1 MDKYDQLAL
10 KLEKALNV
18 LDALKSSNHATNEFL
33 NSYREYTKAIRIKA
47 INKELPATDGALMGL
62 LRWLSDYDEL
72 ADNDELWREISEIEK
87 FHLENF

>member
-10 KLEKALNV
+10 KLEKALQV
-18 LDALKSSNHATNEFL
+18 LDALESSDHATIQFL
-33 NSYREYTKAIRIKA
+33 NSYREYIEGIRRKA
-47 INKELPATDGALMGL
+47 INKDIPTTGGALIGL

-72 ADNDELWREISEIEK
+72 ADNDELWRQISEIEK